1 MTAAT
6 QLVALRITYD
16 PADGIAPP
24 EKWNWVEVLDA
35 TDGEVELVSAI
46 SDADDVN
53 AALSALFKRVDD
65 VNENWERGDLA
76 GALNDLNDQR
86 AYTEALLV
94 RVGVLTGKKKGG

>member
-1 MTAAT
+1 MTATT
-6 QLVALRITYD
+6 QLVALRITYN

-24 EKWNWVEVLDA
+24 EKWNWPEVLDESS
-35 TDGEVELVSAI
+35 DSVELVGAI

-53 AALSALFKRVDD
+53 EALAVLFKRVDA